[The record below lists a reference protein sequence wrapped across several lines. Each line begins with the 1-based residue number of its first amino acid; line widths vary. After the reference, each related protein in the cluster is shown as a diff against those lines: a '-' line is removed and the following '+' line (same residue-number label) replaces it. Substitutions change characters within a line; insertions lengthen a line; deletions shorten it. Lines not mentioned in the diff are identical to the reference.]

1 MHIHKVACLFGEICL
16 ALLGQC
22 TPYGAQHAQH
32 DKAAC
37 RHACHG
43 QHRAA
48 DNHTE
53 HGACGQPFTDAA
65 QQHQQQS
72 IAHRDAQ
79 ALGDSLA
86 HRLLHAAKAVG
97 QQRLHREHGQVDAKA
112 QQAGAEQHIQD
123 GIHRQIHHRRAEAV
137 HQCTGQQLFLQLFRG
152 SRSRSEVVAT
162 FLAVLELCKAS
173 VIRLA
178 GSQQDCTVKQLRD
191 LPDDIKF

>member
-1 MHIHKVACLFGEICL
+1 MPCAFG
-16 ALLGQC
+16 
-22 TPYGAQHAQH
+22 PVHAIRRTAHQH

-79 ALGDSLA
+79 ALGDSLT

-97 QQRLHREHGQVDAKA
+97 QQRLHGEQGQVDAKA

-152 SRSRSEVVAT
+152 RV
-162 FLAVLELCKAS
+162 LAVQGAQGGSADRPARGRAPAAAPPPPPAS
-173 VIRLA
+173 PHSGRWWQAPPA
-178 GSQQDCTVKQLRD
+178 GQGPC
-191 LPDDIKF
+191 PA